1 MPADNSKE
9 HICGFAVRVG
19 GIGVHSSSPAIVARS
34 LGNELSSRKSTVISR
49 AISHNFVVKKLR
61 ARAGS
66 LSFVST
72 VIDPTAFIHP
82 AAVVTGNVTLGPR
95 VSVWPTAVIR
105 GDSDTIEIGDD
116 SNVQDGTIVHVDDGV
131 PTRIGKRVA
140 IGHRAIVHGAT
151 IEDDCLIAMG
161 AILLNGVHV
170 GTGSIVGAGAVCT
183 EGTRIPPNS
192 LVLGVPARV
201 IRQTTDADRNRIQKT
216 VQSYVE
222 LQKRYR
228 PA

>member
-1 MPADNSKE
+1 M
-9 HICGFAVRVG
+9 
-19 GIGVHSSSPAIVARS
+19 
-34 LGNELSSRKSTVISR
+34 
-49 AISHNFVVKKLR
+49 LR
-61 ARAGS
+61 H
-66 LSFVST
+66 
-72 VIDPTAFIHP
+72 PTAFVHSL
-82 AAVVTGNVTLGPR
+82 AVVIGRVSLGAR

-116 SNVQDGTIVHVDDGV
+116 SNVQDGSIVHADNGM

-151 IEDDCLIAMG
+151 VEDDCLIAMG

-192 LVLGVPARV
+192 LVLGLPGRVLRETTPAERE
-201 IRQTTDADRNRIQKT
+201 RIQLT
-216 VQSYVE
+216 VRSYLD
-222 LQKRYR
+222 LQDEHRRGTY
-228 PA
+228 PPL